1 MEFQYRSDLAG
12 YPVRPAGVDA
22 EAAASRRAR
31 RESGLIC
38 TAALICA
45 ATGILG
51 LFTTAAR
58 SIDDNYHD
66 YLVSLARAAATL
78 VDPGL
83 HQAIR
88 RPDQQNGP
96 LYNQTVEPLRRL
108 RRAVPDIHYIYT
120 VVRDGPVV
128 RFMLDAADPEA
139 RTPSGLPEQAGVGQV
154 YRNVDLAMSTALG
167 DESHPASVAAT
178 SQPMPDD
185 WGTFMSGLAP
195 LRDAAGHVYGAIG
208 VDVDASVYLERMA
221 VARRMA
227 LLGLLPAGLL
237 VMIMGIAFYRV
248 RRDGLLAVARQVEQG
263 IRAARQDMLTGLP
276 TRTAFMERLSCAV
289 QARPGNRGEAFAVM
303 FVDLDRFKQVN
314 DTLGH
319 EAGDELLRQISTR
332 LTDALRHTRDLCIRV
347 ESSLLGRFGGDEF
360 LILIDGLREVQ
371 DAVRL
376 GERLMGEIEPPFSIF
391 GSEVHCNASIGIVIG
406 RPGGIGA
413 EELIRNADLA
423 MYEAKHAGRAC
434 VVVFNEDMH
443 TRQLRRSTL
452 ENALRHAIGTDQM
465 WLVYQPIVDLNT
477 GRRCSVEALVRWH
490 HPVLGM
496 IPPGEFIPI
505 AEESGLIVPL
515 GRWVLNEACLAMR
528 QWRTVATAR
537 APDTISVNL
546 SRAEISLGSALRE
559 HIVATLQRWE
569 LPPSCLQ
576 MEVTEREFM
585 RNPDRALALL
595 RELKSLGIRLAM
607 DDFGTGTSSLSMLR
621 DYPFDTIKI
630 DRSFVQDLAQ
640 GADVLALIHATIHL
654 IENLGMT
661 SLAEGVEEPQ
671 QVAILQSL
679 GCRLA
684 QGYLFSRPVT
694 AEQVI
699 EGIEPVNLHLRAT
712 A

>member
-1 MEFQYRSDLAG
+1 M
-12 YPVRPAGVDA
+12 
-22 EAAASRRAR
+22 
-31 RESGLIC
+31 IC
-38 TAALICA
+38 TAALFCA
-45 ATGILG
+45 VAGILG

-58 SIDDNYHD
+58 SIHDNYHD
-66 YLVSLARAAATL
+66 YLISLARAAATL
-78 VDPGL
+78 VDPTL

-88 RPDQQNGP
+88 HPDQQNGP
-96 LYNQTVEPLRRL
+96 LYTRAVEPLRRL
-108 RRAVPDIHYIYT
+108 RRAVPDIHYVYT
-120 VVRDGPVV
+120 VVRDGPRV
-128 RFMLDAADPEA
+128 RFVLDAADPGA
-139 RTPSGLPEQAGVGQV
+139 RTPSGLLEQAGVWQV
-154 YRNVDLAMSTALG
+154 YDEVDEAMSTALG
-167 DESHPASVAAT
+167 DADHPATVAAT
-178 SQPMPDD
+178 SEPAADD
-185 WGTFMSGLAP
+185 WGNFMSGLAP
-195 LRDAAGHVYGAIG
+195 LRDATGHVYGAIG
-208 VDVDASVYLERMA
+208 VDVDAGVYLERMA
-221 VARRMA
+221 VARHMA

-237 VMIMGIAFYRV
+237 VVILGIAFYRV
-248 RRDGLLAVARQVEQG
+248 RREGLLAVARQVEQG

-276 TRTAFMERLSCAV
+276 TRTAFMERLACAV
-289 QARPGNRGEAFAVM
+289 QASPGSRGEAFAVM

-360 LILIDGLREVQ
+360 LILVDGLRDVQ

-376 GERLMGEIEPPFSIF
+376 GERLMGEIEPPFFIF
-391 GSEVHCNASIGIVIG
+391 GSEVHCNASIGIAIG
-406 RPGGIGA
+406 QPGGIGA

-434 VVVFNEDMH
+434 VVMFNEGMH
-443 TRQLRRSTL
+443 TRQLRRATL

-477 GRRCSVEALVRWH
+477 GRRCSAEALVRWH
-490 HPVLGM
+490 HPAMGE
-496 IPPGEFIPI
+496 ISPAEFIPI

-515 GRWVLNEACLAMR
+515 GRWVLNEACAAMR
-528 QWRTVATAR
+528 QWRCLAPAA

-559 HIVATLQRWE
+559 HVVATLERHE

-585 RNPDRALALL
+585 RNPERALELL
-595 RELKSLGIRLAM
+595 RELKALGIRLAM

-621 DYPFDTIKI
+621 HYPFDTIKI

-640 GADVLALIHATIHL
+640 SADVLALIHATIHL

-661 SLAEGVEEPQ
+661 SLAEGVEEPR

-679 GCRLA
+679 GCRLG

-694 AEQVI
+694 SQQVI
-699 EGIEPVNLHLRAT
+699 QSDETIDQDLRAS

>member
-1 MEFQYRSDLAG
+1 MDFQHRSDAAE
-12 YPVRPAGVDA
+12 YPARPAAVDA

-45 ATGILG
+45 AAGILG
-51 LFTTAAR
+51 LFTTAVR
-58 SIDDNYHD
+58 SIEDNYHD
-66 YLVSLARAAATL
+66 YLIGLARAAATL

-83 HQAIR
+83 HQAIHH
-88 RPDQQNGP
+88 PDQKNGP

-108 RRAVPDIHYIYT
+108 RRAVPEIHYVYT
-120 VVRDGPVV
+120 VVRDGPLV
-128 RFMLDAADPEA
+128 RFVLDAADPAA
-139 RTPSGLPEQAGVGQV
+139 RTPSGLLEQAGVWQV
-154 YRNVDLAMSTALG
+154 YKDVDVAMSTALG
-167 DESHPASVAAT
+167 DEDHPATVAAT
-178 SQPMPDD
+178 SDPMADD
-185 WGTFMSGLAP
+185 WGSFMSGLAP
-195 LRDAAGHVYGAIG
+195 LRDASGHVYGAIG

-237 VMIMGIAFYRV
+237 VVILGIAFYRV

-263 IRAARQDMLTGLP
+263 VRAARQDMLTGLP
-276 TRTAFMERLSCAV
+276 TRTAFMERLAWAT
-289 QARPGNRGEAFAVM
+289 QATPDNRGEGFAVM

-332 LTDALRHTRDLCIRV
+332 LTDALRHTRDLCIRAD
-347 ESSLLGRFGGDEF
+347 SSLLGRFGGDEF
-360 LILIDGLREVQ
+360 LVLIDGLRDTQ

-391 GSEVHCNASIGIVIG
+391 GSEVHCNASIGIAIG

-443 TRQLRRSTL
+443 TRQLRRATL

-465 WLVYQPIVDLNT
+465 WMVYQPIVDLNT

-490 HPVLGM
+490 HPVLGVVS
-496 IPPGEFIPI
+496 PGEFIPI

-515 GRWVLNEACLAMR
+515 GRWILNEACSAMR
-528 QWRTVATAR
+528 HWRSTVPAR

-559 HIVATLQRWE
+559 HIVATLQRHD

-621 DYPFDTIKI
+621 HYPFDTIKI

-679 GCRLA
+679 GCRLG
-684 QGYLFSRPVT
+684 QGYLFSRPLT
-694 AEQVI
+694 AEQVV
-699 EGIEPVNLHLRAT
+699 EDIEPVKPELRAS